1 MIGIGHTQEN
11 GGCIA
16 SAPDK
21 LAWPKDV
28 ASLDELSRDRCL
40 RLFVSPLVFRRLVE
54 VTPHP
59 LKAANESLIKEG
71 TPMPAKQK
79 ILLVEDHEDTS
90 DLMVLIL
97 SQLDYDVA
105 TAASISGALG
115 LADSTDFDLFV
126 LDSMLPDGTGTDL
139 CKHIRERNNSTPILF
154 YSAMAFQ
161 HDKDEALTAGAQRY
175 LVKPVDSDVFC
186 RTVAAMLNGGA
197 TFS

>member
-21 LAWPKDV
+21 LAWPKDF
-28 ASLDELSRDRCL
+28 ASLDKLSRGRCL

-54 VTPHP
+54 VMPHP
-59 LKAANESLIKEG
+59 LKAANKSLIQEC

-115 LADSTDFDLFV
+115 LADSTLTSANISV
-126 LDSMLPDGTGTDL
+126 NGTIQQQFFS
-139 CKHIRERNNSTPILF
+139 IRQWRFNTIK
-154 YSAMAFQ
+154 M
-161 HDKDEALTAGAQRY
+161 R
-175 LVKPVDSDVFC
+175 
-186 RTVAAMLNGGA
+186 R
-197 TFS
+197 